1 MMRSLSSISLELMLT
16 ITKIDRKG
24 DLNIEDF

>member
-1 MMRSLSSISLELMLT
+1 MMRSLSSISRELMLT
-16 ITKIDRKG
+16 ITKIDWKG

>member
-1 MMRSLSSISLELMLT
+1 MMRSLSSISRELMLT